1 MSRAVFQSTLG
12 GSTTLD
18 AEQTADTKTL
28 VIPAADGTL
37 VYTDDAG
44 VASFDDISLTG
55 AVIAGAW
62 DGDTIDV
69 AHGGTGA
76 VTLTGY
82 VKGAGTT
89 AMTASATI
97 PNSDITGLGTM
108 STQNASA
115 VAITGGTISGLGTP
129 LAVPSGGSGA
139 ATLTGY
145 VKGNGTSAMTASA
158 TIPNTDISGLGTM
171 SVQNANNVAITG
183 GTISGLG
190 TALAVPSGG
199 TGATT
204 LTGYV
209 KGAGTSAMTASATI
223 PNTDIA
229 GLGTMSTQNSDAVT
243 ITGGTA
249 NGLTIG
255 GSTPAA
261 VTATTLRVNSTISL
275 AGNTGTAGQILTS
288 NGGSAPTWTS
298 VAGVGTVTSVDGS
311 GGTTGLSLTGGPI
324 TASGTLT
331 LGGTL
336 AVANGGTGSTTA
348 ANALTALGAYP
359 ASNPSG
365 FGTGTVTS
373 VGGTGT
379 VNGLTLT
386 GTVTTSGNLTLGGTL
401 DLSAPPAIG
410 GTTAAAVTGTT
421 ITANTKFVSPHFD
434 AANSAGGALRNAS
447 GVAQLQWGGGG
458 GSNLTVDVAMNIN
471 PANAAV
477 SIAPTGTGT
486 VTINPATAG
495 TMNNVVIGGTTP
507 AAGSFTTLSMNG
519 GAISPQTG
527 FKNRIINGAMTI
539 DQRNA
544 GAAVTALDSYAVDR
558 WQYEGSQTSKFTLQ
572 QNAGSVTPPVG
583 FTNYYGATSSS
594 AYSVGAS
601 DFFFISQRIE
611 GFNVADLGWGTAN
624 AATVTLSFW
633 VRSSLTGTFGGALS
647 NEAANRS
654 YPFSYSISSA
664 NTWEQK
670 SITITGDTSGTWI
683 TNNGLGIRIRLSL
696 GAGSTLSGTAGAWA
710 ASNFISATGATSV
723 VGTNGATF
731 YITGVQLEKG
741 STATPFEFR
750 SIGTELG
757 LCQRYL
763 YVLPGGSH
771 TSGYNISTTQA
782 YIPVVFPVTPRVAS
796 TGISTTLSGNLFIS
810 SSGYALTN
818 LEFVASSTQ
827 TVLLRA
833 TTAQTM
839 TTNNGNMLELGNKV
853 LFTGCEL

>member
-108 STQNASA
+108 STQNASS

-145 VKGNGTSAMTASA
+145 VIGNGTSAMTASA
-158 TIPNTDISGLGTM
+158 TIPNTDITGLGTM
-171 SVQNANNVAITG
+171 STQDANAVAITG

-223 PNTDIA
+223 PNTDVT
-229 GLGTMSTQNSDAVT
+229 GLGTMSTQSSDAVT

-261 VTATTLRVNSTISL
+261 VTATTLRVNSTVSL
-275 AGNTGTAGQILTS
+275 AGNTGTAGQVLTS
-288 NGGSAPTWTS
+288 NGGSAPTWES
-298 VAGVGTVTSVDGS
+298 IAGVGTVTSVDGS
-311 GGTTGLSLTGGPI
+311 GGTTGLSLSGGPI

-348 ANALTALGAYP
+348 GDALTALGAYP

-365 FGTGTVTS
+365 FTSNTGTVTDVTGTAPVVSSGGTTPAISMAAATTS
-373 VGGTGT
+373 VDGYLSSTDWNTFNGKGTVSSVSGTGT
-379 VNGLTLT
+379 VNGLSLS
-386 GTVTTSGNLTLGGTL
+386 GTVTTTGNLTLGGTL
-401 DLSAPPAIG
+401 DLASPPA
-410 GTTAAAVTGTT
+410 
-421 ITANTKFVSPHFD
+421 
-434 AANSAGGALRNAS
+434 
-447 GVAQLQWGGGG
+447 
-458 GSNLTVDVAMNIN
+458 
-471 PANAAV
+471 
-477 SIAPTGTGT
+477 
-486 VTINPATAG
+486 
-495 TMNNVVIGGTTP
+495 IGGTTP
-507 AAGSFTTLSMNG
+507 AAGAFTTLSMNG
-519 GAISPQTG
+519 GALSPQTG
-527 FKNRIINGAMTI
+527 FRNRIINGGMTI

-544 GAAVTALDSYAVDR
+544 GASVTNPGTSAVAYTLDR
-558 WQYEGSQTSKFTLQ
+558 WAVRNATDAAVNVIQSTDAPTADFSYSIELDVTTADTSIAAGQVYTLQ
-572 QNAGSVTPPVG
+572 QRV
-583 FTNYYGATSSS
+583 
-594 AYSVGAS
+594 
-601 DFFFISQRIE
+601 E
-611 GFNVADLGWGTAN
+611 GFNVVDLGFGKAGTRYF
-624 AATVTLSFW
+624 TVSFW
-633 VRSSLTGTFGGALS
+633 HKHTKTGTYCAGFTNSAG
-647 NEAANRS
+647 NRA
-654 YPFSYSISSA
+654 YPAEYTQA
-664 NTWEQK
+664 VADTWEQ
-670 SITITGDTSGTWI
+670 SFVTVPVDTTGTWLS
-683 TNNGLGIRIRLSL
+683 TNGVGLLVYFVVA
-696 GAGSTLSGTAGAWA
+696 AGSDFQGTVNAWSA
-710 ASNFISATGATSV
+710 ANTFATANQVNALDSTSNF
-723 VGTNGATF
+723 F
-731 YITGVQLEKG
+731 RITGVQLEKG
-741 STATPFEFR
+741 SVATPFEFR
-750 SIGTELG
+750 SIGTELA
-757 LCQRYL
+757 LCQRY
-763 YVLPGGSH
+763 YYKIKGSD
-771 TSGYNISTTQA
+771 TASNTGTYSTGFSQTTTAGRALFTFPVPMRTFPSALEQSGTASDYRVILGSSGSTTCSA
-782 YIPVVFPVTPRVAS
+782 VPTYTSSSILIGDISWTVAS
-796 TGISTTLSGNLFIS
+796 GATANQGVF
-810 SSGYALTN
+810 
-818 LEFVASSTQ
+818 FASNSANSY
-827 TVLLRA
+827 LGWSA
-833 TTAQTM
+833 
-839 TTNNGNMLELGNKV
+839 EL
-853 LFTGCEL
+853 